1 MPESKVNPVLDLK
14 LKLDH
19 EHPFLAECG
28 ITPEVA
34 EAFGIGFA
42 DRGIMKDRIAIPIHN
57 ERGELV
63 AYAGRY
69 AKEDVPDG
77 TLRYRL
83 PKTFFKS
90 LVLYNLHRAKEFE
103 KRHVVIVEGFWSAV
117 RLHRDGIP
125 AVALMGTSC
134 SPEQAELLRSAGF
147 RFATLLLD
155 GDDAGRKATPE
166 LLAVLSK
173 KIYVRTVE
181 LPDGDKPDTMNSSL
195 LDGLR

>member
-19 EHPFLAECG
+19 EHPFLAERG

-125 AVALMGTSC
+125 WERPVPLNKPNSCVQPVSGSPPCSLMATMPAGKRHRNYWPSCQKKSTCARSSFRTATS
-134 SPEQAELLRSAGF
+134 P
-147 RFATLLLD
+147 
-155 GDDAGRKATPE
+155 TP
-166 LLAVLSK
+166 
-173 KIYVRTVE
+173 
-181 LPDGDKPDTMNSSL
+181 
-195 LDGLR
+195 

>member
-19 EHPFLAECG
+19 EHPFLAERG

-77 TLRYRL
+77 TLRY
-83 PKTFFKS
+83 
-90 LVLYNLHRAKEFE
+90 
-103 KRHVVIVEGFWSAV
+103 
-117 RLHRDGIP
+117 
-125 AVALMGTSC
+125 
-134 SPEQAELLRSAGF
+134 
-147 RFATLLLD
+147 
-155 GDDAGRKATPE
+155 
-166 LLAVLSK
+166 
-173 KIYVRTVE
+173 
-181 LPDGDKPDTMNSSL
+181 SSYC
-195 LDGLR
+195 